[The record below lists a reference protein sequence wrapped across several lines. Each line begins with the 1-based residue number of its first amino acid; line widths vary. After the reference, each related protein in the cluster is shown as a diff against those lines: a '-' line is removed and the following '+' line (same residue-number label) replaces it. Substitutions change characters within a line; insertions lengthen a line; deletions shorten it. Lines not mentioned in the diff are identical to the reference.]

1 MPTNTD
7 APLCARRT
15 RPWPSRAQRTTS
27 AWLQGFEEGEELV
40 RRLVAAVWDVWWRGS
55 VKCLF
60 LQREV
65 GVGVNL
71 GGADVVVAQPQ
82 RDDGVVDAGVT
93 QPHRGGV
100 AQGMRSEVL
109 VGQRRAA

>member
-1 MPTNTD
+1 MCTAGTTL
-7 APLCARRT
+7 AFAE
-15 RPWPSRAQRTTS
+15 RATS

-40 RRLVAAVWDVWWRGS
+40 SGLVAAGWDIWWRGS
-55 VKCLF
+55 VECLF

-65 GVGVNL
+65 GMRVDL

-93 QPHRGGV
+93 
-100 AQGMRSEVL
+100 
-109 VGQRRAA
+109 